1 MRVSTGK
8 VRARLQSAIRNAIP
22 ALITRS
28 VDSPS
33 RATTRRAAIEP
44 LEGRTYFGGVSP
56 GLSQPIPLVPC
67 TTCPPSPI
75 MSGGPGNGGPGG
87 SGPGG
92 PNGSGPGQGGSGSG
106 GAGGSGSG
114 GYQTEPIVAVT
125 NGGNLGSSETAAP
138 ILSFSGAP
146 IIQTTDLESDGFGFA
161 WGITRSWTG
170 LSEAGPVGNGW
181 AVTQLPYIVAGGLP
195 ADSTDP
201 YPSAADNGTY
211 PDMRLDVVDGADIY
225 TFTTPASSSTTTYA
239 PWGGQPIG
247 ATLTY
252 DSTNHLLTLTD
263 PAGDV
268 TVFYDVDRDSLTG
281 NPIIGALPSA
291 FSGKFK
297 SYTTADG
304 SVSVTTSYDVDGN
317 LQTMTRSDSVT
328 SESEEWDFTY
338 SSITNDLVTAAGGTP
353 PEMATNIAWKQN
365 GAVIRQA
372 VYDYYT
378 GRLSDGMGGYVND
391 PNGRL
396 GDLRTVAI
404 EDGSGNIIS
413 QDYYRYYKLTGEST
427 YTGDQGPTNDPATT
441 GGPDPLQPSEAATY
455 DPTDPGSHDILVA
468 TGLKTVVQGASFD
481 RMAAAVANYQ
491 TASDSALQPYVDNF
505 FNYERWGDHEGADGI
520 PFYGAPGYSSGEGFP
535 WRIGYRF
542 GSQYRVTEE
551 IAQGSGCSS
560 CSGGE
565 GTYKY
570 EYAAN
575 YLVNQP
581 SAYYTDGPGYAVID
595 YNTWRMK
602 QTEFLPDDTA
612 DTWADN
618 EREVIYTNEVGQP
631 LLDDYVQV
639 APSPITITAMSD
651 GDNNVV
657 QVTAPS
663 HGLSTG
669 ETVALTGVLPELF
682 DGIFKVTVVD
692 ADTFDITLP
701 QTYAGNASIPAPYV
715 DSAYNGDAYASVVT
729 SQQATYYRY
738 DDEGRLIEEAS
749 PSAVTGYDDA
759 QMDLVD
765 AVDPN
770 GDVVPMGLISPSQ
783 GQVQIASYAGW
794 AFDGRAGIAANGSDV
809 LSGGPDAPDGS
820 QVGFL
825 QDESVISQTVTGWA
839 AGTYTLDFQAAV
851 VPGTSSYPNEQLQ
864 VFVDGTPIT
873 FSSSSLVAPGTSYS
887 SYTSDS
893 FTVPAGVHQIRFVG
907 FGDTTMGTAIIDQV
921 SVSGTGAPTMADG
934 SFETDSLGSGN
945 SAINPI
951 GYALTATSSTGGS
964 VDGKMDEAFVQEGQ
978 NGTPIPQESFS
989 YYAHTAGSATVFPI
1003 ATDTVYGNTGG
1014 TDARVTRDSY
1024 TYFSG
1029 TNAIQ
1034 SETTVAPPVTSS
1046 QNGPATSTSDTSDAD
1061 TTTSFN
1067 DPEGRV
1073 IWVKDGGGFLTYT
1086 AYDDYGG
1093 GVTKFINDVNT
1104 SDTGDFTNLPT
1115 GWTTPTG
1122 GGLELIT
1129 AYEVD
1134 ALGRTTKET
1143 DPNGN
1148 ITYTVYNDPNH
1159 QTRVYPGW
1167 QSTTGTATSTGTT
1180 TTLVDTSLTGS
1191 VNYVG
1196 ETLRIT
1202 AGTDSGQSKTVTAYN
1217 ASTHTLT
1224 VASAFTSATTSSSQF
1239 ILAGTT
1245 GPIEVT
1251 TDYRPQAI
1259 IGGQATSTGSTT
1271 TLVDTTDLTSSIQY
1285 IGLELMITAGT
1296 DAGQAA
1302 IVTAYNSSTHTLT
1315 FSAAF
1320 TSATDSTT
1328 QWVLNSTTNYDE
1340 ALTTSAAPII
1350 NASGLP
1356 LGNESLNALTIQ
1368 SLSREI
1374 TNDAGQMIE
1383 EDDYFSLS
1391 GVTYSQSTVYLGSA
1405 SNDSSSGN
1413 YSATTYHYN
1422 ARGWQ
1427 DIVTDPTGTINRTV
1441 FDGLGRMVSKWVG
1454 TDDTPGSGYWS
1465 PANNT
1470 SPSNMV
1476 DVQDFYYDQRSAA
1489 PSAPTLGETTG
1500 GSGNASVYYVEI
1512 TYVTASGE
1520 SAPSPVAGYAVD
1532 ASDLLTVASPSSM
1545 TGVTGYNVY
1554 VGLGQA
1560 YPYVAGGPMMLQNS
1574 SPISIGT
1581 DWAEA
1586 SSGLVAGP
1594 SISDAGTGDSNLT
1607 ETIQHPG
1614 GSAAERVTL
1623 NLFDWRDRLI
1633 ATKQG
1638 ALLSSGQPDPSGET
1652 DGVNRLITY
1661 NSYDNLGEMTASYTY
1676 AGDAVDLSDF
1686 ANWTTS
1692 TDSSDLRAKATQSYD
1707 DLGRVYLAKTYS
1719 VDPSSGTVGSSL
1731 ATNSYY
1737 DHRGNVIETSA
1748 PGGIVTKHA
1757 YDGAGR
1763 DIKDSTTDG
1772 GVINSASAT
1781 WANAGTTT
1789 NDVVIEQTLN
1799 TYDADG
1805 NLVET
1810 EGKQRFDN
1818 DATSSTGDL
1827 GGPSSGIDSRNYYA
1841 AYYYDAADRETYSV
1855 DAGTNGGSSWTRPS
1869 SAPSDSD
1876 TVLVTRTDYNSA
1888 GWVLDT
1894 VDPRGI
1900 ASATFYDLV
1909 GRSIKTIAAWDGTS
1923 SSPTPTSSTNQITTY
1938 TFDGN
1943 SDVLTM
1949 TAVMPSGANS
1959 QTTACLYGT
1968 TSTSG
1973 VYSNNLLAKTEY
1985 PDPSTGAASTSS
1997 SNDESDTYNALGQK
2011 ITYTDRNGTIHG
2023 YAYDVLGRLTAD
2035 DITTFGT
2042 GVSTQTYGLAYSYND
2057 AGLPFK
2063 QTSYSNSG
2071 LSTVENQVEDVYNAY
2086 GQLIAQYQA
2095 TSGAVSTGSTP
2106 SMQYGYSQP
2115 TGTNYSRLT
2124 SMTYPNGRI
2133 EDYGYN
2139 SGIDT
2144 TISRIST
2151 IADDGGTDAGTVA
2164 AYTYLG
2170 LSTIVI
2176 ESEPQAGIELTYKQ
2190 VSDDTDAIDDG
2201 GDQYTG
2207 LDRFGRVIDQA
2218 YYVID
2223 SSPDPQFIDRIQ
2235 YGYDRDGNMLYSDNL
2250 VNSSFSELY
2259 HANSSASGDDNS
2271 AYDSLNRLTSFTR
2284 GTLTSSG
2291 NNGSTLDTITS
2302 GNLNSTT
2309 SVPNSNQW
2317 NYDALGNWT
2326 SSVPGG
2332 TSESN
2337 TFNSQNEE
2345 TANGSGSLTY
2355 DNEGNTTTD
2364 QLGNEY
2370 TWDAWG
2376 HVIRIA
2382 SSSNVTE
2389 EVFTVD
2395 ALGRYVTTNNGSG
2408 NEAIYFSGNNV
2419 VMEQF
2424 SASVYDQFV
2433 YGLAYV
2439 NDVILR
2445 DRNADGN
2452 GSTGNLGSS
2461 GSGLEEREYAQHD
2474 KQFSTIS
2481 LTNSSGSVIQ
2491 RYAYDPYGTTT
2502 MLTASW
2508 AYDSTGGGTNFFL
2521 YTFQGMRIL
2530 GAPGTNGLFFSNRR
2544 IYDATRGRWISQD
2557 GGYWDG
2563 SDLYQTN
2570 KDNPMTY
2577 VDPIGNQAEPGIL
2590 VSPTK
2595 GEGGGGSGG
2604 GGKGGGGAGGGGG
2617 GKGGAGTSCCT
2628 DCVPLTIYSEP
2639 AANPLD
2645 TGHTGLAVGGNYYD
2659 WGTEIMGADLSYET
2673 GAVVGSQ
2680 QGAPWWGRWAQ
2691 DGNGDYF
2698 ANIFGQHHDEI
2709 RKHGGPVYSLTLYV
2723 CRGQAEKAD
2732 SYMQDLYAKNGQYSI
2747 FGGDQNQCTSVVVG
2761 ALQKAGLIAPNI
2773 SRMMTPSY
2781 FFGQAKKGLKSTCG
2795 PNKGQHPQL
2804 GTVIP

>member
-8 VRARLQSAIRNAIP
+8 VRACLQSAIRNAIP
-22 ALITRS
+22 ALVGRA
-28 VDSPS
+28 VDSS
-33 RATTRRAAIEP
+33 GRTATTRAAIEP
-44 LEGRTYFGGVSP
+44 LEGRTYFGGISP

-75 MSGGPGNGGPGG
+75 MSGGPGKAGSGG

-92 PNGSGPGQGGSGSG
+92 PNGGGSGNGGLG
-106 GAGGSGSG
+106 GAGSGNSGG
-114 GYQTEPIVAVT
+114 GYQTEPIVNVT
-125 NGGNLGSSETAAP
+125 STGSLGSGETAAP

-170 LSEAGPVGNGW
+170 LSEPGPVGNGW
-181 AVTQLPYIVAGGLP
+181 AVTQLPYIVAGGLA

-201 YPSAADNGTY
+201 SPSAADNGTY
-211 PDMRLDVVDGADIY
+211 PDMHLDVVDGADMY
-225 TFTTPASSSTTTYA
+225 TFMTPASSSATTYA

-252 DSTNHLLTLTD
+252 DSTNQLFTLTD
-263 PAGDV
+263 PAGNK
-268 TVFYDVDRDSLTG
+268 TVFYDVDRDGTTG
-281 NPIIGALPSA
+281 DPIIGALPSA

-304 SVSVTTSYDVDGN
+304 SVTVTTSYDVDGN

-338 SSITNDLVTAAGGTP
+338 SSITNDLVTTAGGTP
-353 PEMATNIAWKQN
+353 PEMATSIAWKQN
-365 GAVIRQA
+365 GTVIRQA

-396 GDLRTVAI
+396 GDLRTVTI
-404 EDGSGNIIS
+404 EDGSGNFIS
-413 QDYYRYYKLTGEST
+413 GDYYRYYKLTGEST
-427 YTGDQGPTNDPATT
+427 YTGDQGPTNDFATT
-441 GGPDPLQPSEAATY
+441 GGPDALQPSEVSY
-455 DPTDPGSHDILVA
+455 DPGAPGPDDVLLAS
-468 TGLKTVVQGASFD
+468 GLKTVVQGASFA

-491 TASDSALQPYVDNF
+491 TATDSALQPYVDNF
-505 FNYERWGDHEGADGI
+505 FSYERWGDHEGADGL
-520 PFYGAPGYSSGEGFP
+520 PSYGAPGYSSGEGYP

-581 SAYYTDGPGYAVID
+581 SVYYTDAPGYSVID

-602 QTEFLPDDTA
+602 QTEFLPDDTSG
-612 DTWADN
+612 TWADN
-618 EREVIYTNEVGQP
+618 DREVIYTNEVGQP

-639 APSPITITAMSD
+639 SSSPITVTAMANE
-651 GDNNVV
+651 DNNVI

-663 HGLSTG
+663 NGLSTG
-669 ETVALTGVLPELF
+669 QTIALAGVLPELF

-692 ADTFDITLP
+692 ANTFDITLP
-701 QTYAGNASIPAPYV
+701 QTYTGNAGVPTPYV
-715 DSAYNGDAYASVVT
+715 DSSYNGDAYASVVI

-794 AFDGRAGIAANGSDV
+794 AFDGQAGIAANGSDV
-809 LSGGPDAPDGS
+809 VGTGPDAPDGS
-820 QVGFL
+820 QAGFV
-825 QDESVISQTVTGWA
+825 QDESVLSQTVTGWA
-839 AGTYTLDFQAAV
+839 AGTYTIDFHAAV
-851 VPGTSSYPNEQLQ
+851 VAGTSSYANEQFQ
-864 VFVDGTPIT
+864 VFVDDTPVT
-873 FSSSSLVAPGTSYS
+873 FSSSALVTPGTSYS

-907 FGDTTMGTAIIDQV
+907 FGDTTMGTALIDQV
-921 SVSGTGAPTMADG
+921 SVSGTSAPTVVDG

-951 GYALTATSSTGGS
+951 GYALTATSTTGGS
-964 VDGKMDEAFVQEGQ
+964 VAGKMDEAFVQEGQ
-978 NGTPIPQESFS
+978 IGTPIPQESFS
-989 YYAHTAGSATVFPI
+989 YYAHTAGSATVFPV
-1003 ATDTVYGNTGG
+1003 ATDTVYGNTDG

-1024 TYFSG
+1024 SYFSG

-1034 SETTVAPPVTSS
+1034 SETTIAPPIASS

-1073 IWVKDGGGFLTYT
+1073 IWTKDGGGSLTYT

-1122 GGLELIT
+1122 GGLELIST
-1129 AYEVD
+1129 YAVD
-1134 ALGRTTKET
+1134 ALGRTTEQT

-1148 ITYTVYNDPNH
+1148 ITYTVYNDPAH

-1191 VNYVG
+1191 VSYVG
-1196 ETLRIT
+1196 QTLLIT
-1202 AGTDSGQSKTVTAYN
+1202 AGTDSGQSETVTAYN

-1224 VASAFTSATTSSSQF
+1224 VGSAFTSATTSSSQF

-1245 GPIEVT
+1245 GPIQVT
-1251 TDYRPQAI
+1251 TDYRPQTVVT
-1259 IGGQATSTGSTT
+1259 GQATGTGSTS
-1271 TLVDTTDLTSSIQY
+1271 TLVDSTDLNSSGQY
-1285 IGLELMITAGT
+1285 VGLELMITSGT
-1296 DAGQAA
+1296 DAGQTATV
-1302 IVTAYNSSTHTLT
+1302 IAYNSSTHTLT
-1315 FSAAF
+1315 FSSAF

-1328 QWVLNSTTNYDE
+1328 HFVLNSTTDYDE
-1340 ALTTSAAPII
+1340 TLATSAAPAI
-1350 NASGLP
+1350 NSSGLP
-1356 LGNESLNALTIQ
+1356 TGAEAVTSSNIQ

-1374 TNDAGQMIE
+1374 TNDAGQTIE
-1383 EDDYFSLS
+1383 GDDYFSLS
-1391 GVTYSQSTVYLGSA
+1391 GVTYSQSTLYLGSS
-1405 SNDSSSGN
+1405 SNNSATGD
-1413 YSATTYHYN
+1413 YSATFYHYN

-1427 DIVTDPTGTINRTV
+1427 DIVTDPTGTITRTIY
-1441 FDGLGRMVSKWVG
+1441 DGLGRVVSTWVG
-1454 TDDTPGSGYWS
+1454 TDDTPSSGYWS
-1465 PANNT
+1465 PTNNT

-1476 DVQDFYYDQRSAA
+1476 DVEDFNYDQRSAG
-1489 PSAPTLGETTG
+1489 PSSPTLGETTG
-1500 GSGNASVYYVEI
+1500 GSGFTSVYYVEI

-1520 SAPSPVAGYAVD
+1520 SAPSPVAGYTVD
-1532 ASDLLTVASPSSM
+1532 TSDLLTVASPASM

-1581 DWAEA
+1581 NWTEA
-1586 SSGLVAGP
+1586 SGGLVAGP
-1594 SISDAGTGDSNLT
+1594 SIADAGTGDSNLT
-1607 ETIQHPG
+1607 ETVQHPG
-1614 GSAAERVTL
+1614 GSAADRVTL
-1623 NLFDWRDRLI
+1623 NLYDWRDRMI

-1652 DGVNRLITY
+1652 DGANRLITY
-1661 NSYDNLGEMTASYTY
+1661 NSYDNLGQVTASRTY
-1676 AGDAVDLSDF
+1676 AGDGVSLYDF

-1692 TDSSDLRAKATQSYD
+1692 TDSSDLRAYSTQSYD
-1707 DLGRVYLAKTYS
+1707 DRGRVYLAKTYS
-1719 VDPSSGTVGSSL
+1719 VDPTSGTVGSSL
-1731 ATNSYY
+1731 STNYYY
-1737 DHRGNVIETSA
+1737 DHRSDLIATFA
-1748 PGGIVTKHA
+1748 PGGIVTKSTF
-1757 YDGAGR
+1757 DGAGR
-1763 DIKDSTTDG
+1763 DVKDSTTDG

-1799 TYDADG
+1799 TYDADS
-1805 NLVET
+1805 NLTET
-1810 EGKQRFDN
+1810 VDKQRFDN
-1818 DATSSTGDL
+1818 DSTSSTGDL
-1827 GGPSSGIDSRNYYA
+1827 GGPSSGIDSRNYYTA
-1841 AYYYDAADRETYSV
+1841 FYYDAANRQIYSV
-1855 DAGTNGGSSWTRPS
+1855 DVGTNGGSAWTRPS

-1900 ASATFYDLV
+1900 ASASFYDLL
-1909 GRSIKTIAAWDGTS
+1909 GRTTKTIAAWDGTS

-1938 TFDGN
+1938 TFDGSGN
-1943 SDVLTM
+1943 ILTM
-1949 TAVMPSGANS
+1949 TAVMPSGTNS
-1959 QTTACLYGT
+1959 QTTAYIYGT
-1968 TSTSG
+1968 TSTSAIF
-1973 VYSNNLLAKTEY
+1973 SNNLLAKTEY

-1997 SNDESDTYNALGQK
+1997 ANDESFTYNALGQK
-2011 ITYTDRNGTIHG
+2011 ATYTDRNGTVHAYG
-2023 YAYDVLGRLTAD
+2023 YDVLGRMTAD
-2035 DITTFGT
+2035 DITTFGS
-2042 GVSTQTYGLAYSYND
+2042 GVSNQTYGLAYSFND

-2071 LSTVENQVEDVYNAY
+2071 LSTVENQVEDIYNGF
-2086 GQLIAQYQA
+2086 GQLIQQYQA
-2095 TSGAVSTGSTP
+2095 TTGAVSTGSTP
-2106 SMQYGYSQP
+2106 SVQYGYSYSIL
-2115 TGTNYSRLT
+2115 GNYSRLT

-2139 SGIDT
+2139 TGIDS

-2151 IADDGGTDAGTVA
+2151 IADYGGADAGTVA

-2170 LSTIVI
+2170 LSTIVQ
-2176 ESEPQAGIELTYKQ
+2176 ESEPQIDTELTYINQ
-2190 VSDDTDAIDDG
+2190 SGDTHALTDG
-2201 GDQYTG
+2201 GDRYTG
-2207 LDRFGRVIDQA
+2207 LDRFGRVDDQW
-2218 YYVID
+2218 YLNTSTGVTV
-2223 SSPDPQFIDRIQ
+2223 DRLQ
-2235 YGYDRDGNMLYSDNL
+2235 YGYDRDGNVLYSDNL
-2250 VNSSFSELY
+2250 VNASFSELY
-2259 HANSSASGDDNS
+2259 HANSATSGDDNS
-2271 AYDSLNRLTSFTR
+2271 AYDQLNRLTSFTR

-2345 TANGSGSLTY
+2345 TANGSNSLTY
-2355 DNEGNTTTD
+2355 DNDGNMTQD
-2364 QLGNEY
+2364 QLGNKY

-2389 EVFTVD
+2389 EVFTID

-2408 NEAIYFSGNNV
+2408 NESIYFSGNNV
-2419 VMEQF
+2419 IMEQF
-2424 SASVYDQFV
+2424 TGSIYDQFV

-2445 DRNADGN
+2445 DRNADGSN
-2452 GSTGNLGSS
+2452 STGNLGIT
-2461 GSGLEEREYAQHD
+2461 GSGMEEREYAQHD

-2502 MLTASW
+2502 MLTSSW

-2521 YTFQGMRIL
+2521 YTYQGMRIL
-2530 GAPGTNGLFFSNRR
+2530 GAPGTSGLFFSDTR
-2544 IYDATRGRWISQD
+2544 IYNAQLGRWISQD
-2557 GGYWDG
+2557 PAG
-2563 SDLYQTN
+2563 
-2570 KDNPMTY
+2570 Y
-2577 VDPIGNQAEPGIL
+2577 VDGANIYEF
-2590 VSPTK
+2590 
-2595 GEGGGGSGG
+2595 
-2604 GGKGGGGAGGGGG
+2604 AGGDPVEHVDPSGLEWQIWQQIL
-2617 GKGGAGTSCCT
+2617 KKNPDGTYQFKNWFSK
-2628 DCVPLTIYSEP
+2628 VYSALKKAVSGPSPGDTCGDLQAKLAIATAYQLARALGDLAFLQATGSIE
-2639 AANPLD
+2639 AN
-2645 TGHTGLAVGGNYYD
+2645 HA
-2659 WGTEIMGADLSYET
+2659 IMNQRAQDMVTSLEDAIADPN
-2673 GAVVGSQ
+2673 GPCGCPPK
-2680 QGAPWWGRWAQ
+2680 GAPSPAPPVAPHTLPEPISLKEYGVPPLLLPPPPV
-2691 DGNGDYF
+2691 DFDP
-2698 ANIFGQHHDEI
+2698 NIFVLPTPPLQ
-2709 RKHGGPVYSLTLYV
+2709 PVYGPPPLQPDY
-2723 CRGQAEKAD
+2723 D
-2732 SYMQDLYAKNGQYSI
+2732 P
-2747 FGGDQNQCTSVVVG
+2747 
-2761 ALQKAGLIAPNI
+2761 ALDDIKIDGK
-2773 SRMMTPSY
+2773 RC
-2781 FFGQAKKGLKSTCG
+2781 CG
-2795 PNKGQHPQL
+2795 N
-2804 GTVIP
+2804 